1 MTDAIL
7 ALVPGYGLPLL
18 MAVVFLSCLA
28 LPFPASL
35 VMLSAGSFVATGD
48 LGLVPTYLA
57 ALSAAVA
64 GDQAGYQLGR
74 LGGAGL
80 LDRLSRNP
88 DRKALIA
95 RARAWLDS
103 RTAMGVFLTR
113 WLFSPLGPYVN
124 FIGGATGLARLRFS
138 LWSVLGEAVWVGL
151 YVTLG
156 VVFGNNIAAAA
167 DLASDMIGLIATGFV
182 TVFLGLRVVTVLRRT
197 PRG

>member
-1 MTDAIL
+1 MTETIL
-7 ALVPGYGLPLL
+7 ALVPSYGLPLL

-48 LGLVPTYLA
+48 LGLGATYLA
-57 ALSAAVA
+57 ALTAAVA

-80 LDRLSRNP
+80 LERLSRNP

-95 RARAWLDS
+95 RARSWLDS

-167 DLASDMIGLIATGFV
+167 DLASDLIGLIAAGFV
-182 TVFLGLRVVTVLRRT
+182 SVFLGLRVVAVLRKKPMR
-197 PRG
+197 